1 MYSIQRRCTHQ
12 FDSLIVRQ
20 TFGYIVTDTLNIDQC
35 CVSFVAMINIFL
47 NTQLLQCQDATDTEQ
62 NFLFQTVF
70 PVTAIKLVSDRT
82 VEFTIHFIVRIQQ
95 IERDTSY
102 IHTPYK
108 RMNEIIQ
115 IRNIH
120 NHLITILIHHAL
132 DRQLTEVLSF
142 VVGNLLTIHRE
153 SLCKVTVT
161 IQKTDCAKVYIAIR
175 SLFQV
180 VAGKNAQ
187 TT

>member
-20 TFGYIVTDTLNIDQC
+20 TFCYIVTDTLNIDQC
-35 CVSFVAMINIFL
+35 CMSFVTVINFFL
-47 NTQLLQCQDATDTEQ
+47 DTQFLQCQDTTDTEQ

-70 PVTAIKLVSDRT
+70 PVTTIKLVSDRT
-82 VEFTIHFIVRIQQ
+82 VEFTVHFIVRIQQ
-95 IERDTSY
+95 IERDTSH
-102 IHTPYK
+102 IHAPYK
-108 RMNEIIQ
+108 RMNKVIQ

-120 NHLITILIHHAL
+120 NHLITILVHYTF
-132 DRQLTEVLSF
+132 DRQLAEVLSF

-161 IQKTDCAKVYIAIR
+161 IQETDCAKVYIAVR